1 MPDFGPSNEHEL
13 EIARIVD
20 RISMEGRLYPSSE
33 PEVLALLGFM
43 MSRKDREF
51 LGRYLQWRVENPIPK

>member
-1 MPDFGPSNEHEL
+1 
-13 EIARIVD
+13 
-20 RISMEGRLYPSSE
+20 MEGRLYPSSE